1 MSHKCAPAE
10 QARQRRTWH
19 YQRSE
24 CGESGRARHETEAD
38 ATKALRRAALAS
50 LRTGHR
56 EGYRSTRFRIA
67 PVLAA
72 VACLVLQ

>member
-1 MSHKCAPAE
+1 MFKVMKQVVDGAGVHRWSEAGPA
-10 QARQRRTWH
+10 Q
-19 YQRSE
+19 Y
-24 CGESGRARHETEAD
+24 ETEAD
-38 ATKALRRAALAS
+38 ATKAMRRAATAS

-72 VACLVLQ
+72 LVSLTLQ

>member
-1 MSHKCAPAE
+1 MFKVMKQVVDE
-10 QARQRRTWH
+10 R
-19 YQRSE
+19 
-24 CGESGRARHETEAD
+24 GSGRWGEAGPARYETEAD
-38 ATKALRRAALAS
+38 ATKALRRAAMAS

>member
-1 MSHKCAPAE
+1 MFKGMKQVTDERGTGRWGEAGPA
-10 QARQRRTWH
+10 R
-19 YQRSE
+19 Y
-24 CGESGRARHETEAD
+24 ETEAD

-56 EGYRSTRFRIA
+56 DGYRSTRFRIA